1 MANGKKNG
9 KTNGTKKK
17 MGGVRPPSIPKT
29 KFSRQEKSVRLTELG
44 ERIIKPKG
52 VTKPKPT
59 TNTTPVRK
67 VKPKTNTQ
75 KLREAKK
82 TLKYVKRNRKLE
94 KKIIKSERDA
104 GQKLSRINN
113 KIRKQTNR
121 RLRTARRV
129 K

>member
-1 MANGKKNG
+1 MANG

-17 MGGVRPPSIPKT
+17 GYRPSSIANT
-29 KFSRQEKSVRLTELG
+29 KFSRQKKSVRLTEGG
-44 ERIIKPKG
+44 ERIIKRKG

-59 TNTTPVRK
+59 KNTTPVSK

-82 TLKYVKRNRKLE
+82 TLKSVKTNRKLE
-94 KKIIKSERDA
+94 KKVLKSERAA
-104 GQKLSRINN
+104 GIGLSRINER
-113 KIRKQTNR
+113 IRKQTNR
-121 RLRTARRV
+121 RIRTARRL

>member
-1 MANGKKNG
+1 MQGN
-9 KTNGTKKK
+9 
-17 MGGVRPPSIPKT
+17 
-29 KFSRQEKSVRLTELG
+29 SVRLTEGG
-44 ERIIKPKG
+44 ERIIKRKG

-82 TLKYVKRNRKLE
+82 TLKSVKTNRKLE
-94 KKIIKSERDA
+94 KKVIKSERVA

-121 RLRTARRV
+121 RVRTARRL